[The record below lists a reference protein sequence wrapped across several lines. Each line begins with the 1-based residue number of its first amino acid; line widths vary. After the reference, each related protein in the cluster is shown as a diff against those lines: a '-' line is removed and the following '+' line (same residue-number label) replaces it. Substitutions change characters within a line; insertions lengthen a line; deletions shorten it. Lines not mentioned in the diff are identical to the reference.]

1 MLKKMLNSAQID
13 FDILPIDPLLIKSGQ
28 ATVGGVDMSFVRTWH
43 TGEKAEPFIPGS
55 SIKGMIRAYSEKICR
70 SLKDNPVP
78 VCLPYVAPGKDK
90 HNERNQ
96 VSCGLRF
103 EKYKKNKKTLYSTDI
118 YKNSCAICK
127 LFGSH
132 FYIGRLATSD
142 GYLTKDP
149 KPVFEIRDGVAI
161 DRITGGAAK
170 GAKYDLEVLTRG
182 NFSTSIN
189 IRNFERWQ
197 LGLIGLV
204 LRDMKDGLVRLGF
217 GKSRG
222 LGRFKAE
229 ITSFKLSYYNQQ
241 VSSLKGISKLC
252 NQEDFNSYGFFND
265 IETEKATLNDSIQNG
280 LRYDYNITENWINIL
295 EPGVKDLLAFI
306 KQNEWPK
313 NLDRFVRGG

>member
-13 FDILPIDPLLIKSGQ
+13 FNILPIDPLLIKSGQ

-78 VCLPYVAPGKDK
+78 VCLPYVEPGKDK

-103 EKYKKNKKTLYSTDI
+103 EKYKKAKKTLSSTYI
-118 YKNSCAICK
+118 YKNSCAICR

-132 FYIGRLATSD
+132 SYIGRLATSD
-142 GYLTKDP
+142 GYLTQEP

-204 LRDMKDGLVRLGF
+204 LRDMNDGLVRLGF

-229 ITSFKLSYYNQQ
+229 ITSFKLSYYNKE
-241 VSSLKGISKLC
+241 VSSFIGISKIC
-252 NQEDFNSYGFFND
+252 NQEEINSYGFF
-265 IETEKATLNDSIQNG
+265 
-280 LRYDYNITENWINIL
+280 
-295 EPGVKDLLAFI
+295 KDLE
-306 KQNEWPK
+306 NEK
-313 NLDRFVRGG
+313 SDLNGS